1 MSNVTFI
8 LQLDQ
13 SGNPG
18 NAARMWLD
26 TSRNDIVEPGEE
38 LTMST
43 IDGLMWRATKSV
55 SGSTSGMQFL
65 VKFIAPIGTKWSFT
79 ATSDGTKLFEIKD
92 EETVT
97 SKEVLAGRLS

>member
-8 LQLDQ
+8 LQLDK

-55 SGSTSGMQFL
+55 PGSTSGMQFL

-79 ATSDGTKLFEIKD
+79 STSDGTKLFEIKD